1 MRSRNRQHAAIVAL
15 IAGLA
20 VLAAGCGSKGPSAT
34 TTGQSAQGGQQN
46 GVSAAYAFSRCMRS
60 HGLPNFPDPK
70 VNVSPGHASVGIAVT
85 PADTSSPK
93 FNSAQKA
100 CQGILPAPNSK
111 SAQHSGPSKQVL
123 LAFARCMRSKGIHGF
138 PDPDAQG
145 QLRLPTVTA
154 AGVDIHSQQ
163 FLAAATSCAGV
174 THGQITAAQIRAGLQ
189 GTQ

>member
-1 MRSRNRQHAAIVAL
+1 MRSRNRQHAAVAAL

-20 VLAAGCGSKGPSAT
+20 VLAAGCGSNGPAT
-34 TTGQSAQGGQQN
+34 TTGQSAQNSAQN
-46 GVSAAYAFSRCMRS
+46 GVSQAYAFSRCMRS

-70 VNVSPGHASVGIAVT
+70 VSTSPGHASVGIAVN
-85 PADTSSPK
+85 PSETSSPK

-100 CQGILPAPNSK
+100 CQGILPAPNSH

-123 LAFARCMRSKGIHGF
+123 LAFARCMRDKGIHGF

-145 QLRLPTVTA
+145 QLRLPAVSA
-154 AGVDIHSQQ
+154 AGVDIHSRQ
-163 FLAAATSCAGV
+163 FLAAATSCVAV
-174 THGQITAAQIRAGLQ
+174 THGQITAAQIRAGVN